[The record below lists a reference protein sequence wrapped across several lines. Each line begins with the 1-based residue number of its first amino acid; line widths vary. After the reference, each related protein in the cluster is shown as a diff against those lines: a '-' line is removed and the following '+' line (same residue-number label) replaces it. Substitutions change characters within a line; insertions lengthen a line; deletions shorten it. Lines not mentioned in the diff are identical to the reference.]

1 MATDS
6 ARLSPRLNRCNG
18 TASPDQCNPHNNNE
32 QSLHIVVEPQRD
44 GLMNMITLVSPVSG
58 QIYSQYIAE
67 NGACI
72 VIQPGFV
79 FRVPYPQE
87 HNIAPFPP
95 QQFQQVQYVP
105 NAAPYGVQV
114 PGNMYMPRG
123 LSAPIENLNPNC
135 HIHGT
140 TNSPNGFP
148 QNLDETRIDRR
159 NSQRKFRDNKL
170 QNCSCHFNY
179 HTHKMGSNFKHGPR
193 REPRMNG
200 TSSVTSETLT
210 ANENGNGE

>member
-1 MATDS
+1 MATEP
-6 ARLSPRLNRCNG
+6 ARLSPRVNHLNGN
-18 TASPDQCNPHNNNE
+18 ASPDQGSPRNNNE
-32 QSLHIVVEPQRD
+32 QSLHILVEPQRD

-87 HNIAPFPP
+87 HNIVPYPP

-123 LSAPIENLNPNC
+123 LSVPIENQNPIC
-135 HIHGT
+135 HIHGSLST
-140 TNSPNGFP
+140 NGFS
-148 QNLDETRIDRR
+148 QNLDEGRIERR
-159 NSQRKFRDNKL
+159 SSHRKFRENKG
-170 QNCSCHFNY
+170 QYCGCQFHNY
-179 HTHKMGSNFKHGPR
+179 SHKMVPNSKQGPK
-193 REPRMNG
+193 REAKMNG
-200 TSSVTSETLT
+200 TPPVPVETPF
-210 ANENGNGE
+210 ANENGNGK